1 MGSFEG
7 NREDRDKSGR
17 LREQGGANNGIVT
30 QEGLGGGLWNLYEFI
45 PSWTLSTGRSM
56 IFQRDWEVCFGFPVT
71 DVCYPGGVAARG
83 LWGQGW
89 WGLKLRRVGSK
100 RGTWWPDEFQDTTY
114 HVLLSGFNTNKRVG
128 SDKQHWQGL
137 PEILRLRGDLQKS
150 DTVRCPGGLRR
161 RPRLLQM
168 FGCFE

>member
-83 LWGQGW
+83 L
-89 WGLKLRRVGSK
+89 
-100 RGTWWPDEFQDTTY
+100 
-114 HVLLSGFNTNKRVG
+114 
-128 SDKQHWQGL
+128 
-137 PEILRLRGDLQKS
+137 
-150 DTVRCPGGLRR
+150 
-161 RPRLLQM
+161 
-168 FGCFE
+168 